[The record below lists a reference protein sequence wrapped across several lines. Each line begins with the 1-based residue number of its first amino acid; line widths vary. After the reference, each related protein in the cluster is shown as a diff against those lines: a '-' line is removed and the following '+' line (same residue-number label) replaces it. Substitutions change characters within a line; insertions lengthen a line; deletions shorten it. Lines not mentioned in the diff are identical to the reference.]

1 MEKVNNN
8 FDERLKQYSEE
19 IKSME
24 IVYQNGRVKYIN
36 KKNMINLKNRNIQ
49 DESRCIKSEN
59 QEKDFYTND
68 EEYSSFKNMYSLIL
82 KFIFTCIIFISMPF
96 VANKIANVG
105 VNEFVSG
112 IGTIFISCS
121 IKSLTK
127 SSPGSDIAGVP
138 ASETKAKFLPSSNNE
153 RTCSDLTPS
162 LCL

>member
-24 IVYQNGRVKYIN
+24 IVYKNGRVKYIN
-36 KKNMINLKNRNIQ
+36 KKNMNIQ

-105 VNEFVSG
+105 VSEFVSG
-112 IGTIFISCS
+112 IGTIFISYF
-121 IKSLTK
+121 IVN
-127 SSPGSDIAGVP
+127 IIWV
-138 ASETKAKFLPSSNNE
+138 FLE
-153 RTCSDLTPS
+153 
-162 LCL
+162 

>member
-1 MEKVNNN
+1 MNCGGYDMEKVNNN

-24 IVYQNGRVKYIN
+24 IVYQ
-36 KKNMINLKNRNIQ
+36 NIQ

-112 IGTIFISCS
+112 IGTIFISYF
-121 IKSLTK
+121 IVN
-127 SSPGSDIAGVP
+127 IIWV
-138 ASETKAKFLPSSNNE
+138 FLE
-153 RTCSDLTPS
+153 
-162 LCL
+162 